1 MKETTMNINQ
11 YIVLALADGR
21 HAVVDCKGF
30 TVNGTGNYGTAE
42 QAQAIADM
50 LNVAYAKGADDMRV
64 WLTAH
69 PLVAPR
75 LPQHASTVV

>member
-1 MKETTMNINQ
+1 MHIDQ
-11 YIVLALADGR
+11 YSVHALASGAHVVQDAHGR
-21 HAVVDCKGF
+21 

-64 WLTAH
+64 WLGKH
-69 PLVAPR
+69 PPVAPR